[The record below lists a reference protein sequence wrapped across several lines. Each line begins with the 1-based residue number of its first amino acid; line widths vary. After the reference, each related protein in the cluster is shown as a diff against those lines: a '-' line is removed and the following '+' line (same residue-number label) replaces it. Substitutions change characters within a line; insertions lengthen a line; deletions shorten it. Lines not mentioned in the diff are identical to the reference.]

1 MLWYDRRNGTLNHSA
16 LGSGAVPPVPSNTV
30 SCRKGL
36 ETNMNYT
43 EKMLSREELYQ
54 GRIIHVYKDT
64 VQLSDG
70 SVTLREVVDHPGG
83 VTVIPVDEAGNVYCV
98 RQFRYP
104 YAEHVLETPAGKLEP
119 GEDPLECAM
128 RELSE
133 ETGFT
138 AAHYTY
144 LGSLYPSPGY
154 CREILHIYLA
164 TGLKSGKMHL
174 DAGEFLDVEKYSL
187 DALVRLAMNNE
198 LKDAKTVV
206 GILKAKLWL
215 AEHNGGTPDGT
226 ENSDR

>member
-1 MLWYDRRNGTLNHSA
+1 MGIR
-16 LGSGAVPPVPSNTV
+16 
-30 SCRKGL
+30 
-36 ETNMNYT
+36 MNYT
-43 EKMLSREELYQ
+43 EKKLSREELYQ

-70 SVTLREVVDHPGG
+70 TTTIREIVDHPGG
-83 VTVIPVDEAGNVYCV
+83 VAVVPVDEKGNVYCV

-119 GEDPLECAM
+119 GEDPLECAV

-138 AAHYTY
+138 AEKYVY

-164 TGLKSGKMHL
+164 TGLQSGEMHL
-174 DAGEFLDVEKYSL
+174 DAGEFLDVEKHTL
-187 DALVRLAMNNE
+187 DELVALAMNNE
-198 LKDAKTVV
+198 LKDAKTVIGV
-206 GILKAKLWL
+206 LKAKLWL
-215 AEHNGGTPDGT
+215 GEHNGGAKDGT
-226 ENSDR
+226 ENTNR